1 MNKNNNKILIFILLL
16 LLGSILLAFYIEY
29 ILGHKPCRLCI
40 YQRYPYYVSILLILN
55 ILVINKYPKK
65 TLFGLSIISF
75 IGASIAF
82 YHFGIEQGFINESLV
97 CETQKLG
104 VNPEVKKIISF
115 DKIKTES
122 LLISDILNE
131 EKFEKKNKQK
141 FKKKYTGMYNLYLRN
156 LRKPKRSSFK
166 SWGHSSKL

>member
-65 TLFGLSIISF
+65 TFLGLSIISF

-104 VNPEVKKIISF
+104 VNPTKEEILMQLSKNTISCRDITF
-115 DKIKTES
+115 RVLGFS
-122 LLISDILNE
+122 LASINTVFSLVLSYIFFKL
-131 EKFEKKNKQK
+131 FKN
-141 FKKKYTGMYNLYLRN
+141 YEINR
-156 LRKPKRSSFK
+156 
-166 SWGHSSKL
+166 

>member
-1 MNKNNNKILIFILLL
+1 MNKNNNKILIFILLF

-75 IGASIAF
+75 IGACIAF

-104 VNPEVKKIISF
+104 VNPTKEEILMQLSKNTISCRDITF
-115 DKIKTES
+115 RVLGFS
-122 LLISDILNE
+122 LASINTVFSLVLSYIFFKL
-131 EKFEKKNKQK
+131 FKN
-141 FKKKYTGMYNLYLRN
+141 YEINR
-156 LRKPKRSSFK
+156 
-166 SWGHSSKL
+166 

>member
-104 VNPEVKKIISF
+104 VNPTKEEILMQLSKNTISCRDITF
-115 DKIKTES
+115 RVLGFS
-122 LLISDILNE
+122 LASINTVFSLVLSYIFFKL
-131 EKFEKKNKQK
+131 FKN
-141 FKKKYTGMYNLYLRN
+141 YEINR
-156 LRKPKRSSFK
+156 
-166 SWGHSSKL
+166 

>member
-104 VNPEVKKIISF
+104 VNPTKEEILMQLSKNTISCRDITF
-115 DKIKTES
+115 RVLGFS
-122 LLISDILNE
+122 LASINTVFSLVLS
-131 EKFEKKNKQK
+131 
-141 FKKKYTGMYNLYLRN
+141 LRG
-156 LRKPKRSSFK
+156 RV
-166 SWGHSSKL
+166 